1 MNFSDEYKPDG
12 DDDEDDESC
21 SSGVDENESDDPHSE
36 EDIEED
42 QEKVYHMSPTPLPH
56 AHICKLTCAG
66 KGTTIII
73 IMVFS
78 FLATISY

>member
-42 QEKVYHMSPTPLPH
+42 QEKVYHMSPLPH
-56 AHICKLTCAG
+56 AYICKLTCVG
-66 KGTTIII
+66 KGTSIII